1 MTSARSTLGGPDGA
15 YTPSVEAQRLP
26 SPGPSYIREE
36 PVRLAGRP
44 ADAADVVVGL
54 SAPSV
59 MEDGWW
65 LTHLWA
71 QDQDG
76 IVSARDAAP
85 AAGPPAGPPLLSMG
99 PILAG
104 ALAGLID
111 QEDGRQLIRLRMP
124 PAPDESRPWDRPLL
138 LMTAIRWD
146 PVRSATM
153 RPNELARELLRAF
166 GRAVEGV
173 GAPGRTG

>member
-1 MTSARSTLGGPDGA
+1 MAEAPTLQPVD
-15 YTPSVEAQRLP
+15 TQRLP

-36 PVRLAGRP
+36 RVTLAGRTV
-44 ADAADVVVGL
+44 DAGEVVVGL
-54 SAPSV
+54 TAPSV
-59 MEDGWW
+59 MDDGWW

-71 QDQDG
+71 QDGDG
-76 IVSARDAAP
+76 VVSVRDAAP
-85 AAGPPAGPPLLSMG
+85 VAGPPAGPPLLSIG
-99 PILAG
+99 PFLAG
-104 ALAGLID
+104 ALAGFID

-124 PAPDESRPWDRPLL
+124 PAADETRPWERPLL

-146 PVRSATM
+146 PIRSATM

-166 GRAVEGV
+166 GRAVEAV

>member
-1 MTSARSTLGGPDGA
+1 MTTMSEER
-15 YTPSVEAQRLP
+15 VP

-36 PVRLAGRP
+36 PVALAGRG
-44 ADAADVVVGL
+44 ADAGEVVVGL

-59 MEDGWW
+59 MDDGWW

-71 QDQDG
+71 QDANG
-76 IVSARDAAP
+76 VVSARDAAP
-85 AAGPPAGPPLLSMG
+85 AAGPPVGTPLHAMG

-124 PAPDESRPWDRPLL
+124 PAHDETRPWDRPLL
-138 LMTAIRWD
+138 VMTAIRWD
-146 PVRSATM
+146 PIRGAVM

-166 GRAVEGV
+166 GRAIESV